1 MSKETRAREILD
13 IIELADKLKKLK
25 ADNSLSEVF
34 KEAEQIIDVDSTIFE
49 LYKCAL
55 YMSHT
60 QGEMMHEVSKMRE
73 DIEREVREEFLPSG
87 NA

>member
-1 MSKETRAREILD
+1 MSKAKEILD